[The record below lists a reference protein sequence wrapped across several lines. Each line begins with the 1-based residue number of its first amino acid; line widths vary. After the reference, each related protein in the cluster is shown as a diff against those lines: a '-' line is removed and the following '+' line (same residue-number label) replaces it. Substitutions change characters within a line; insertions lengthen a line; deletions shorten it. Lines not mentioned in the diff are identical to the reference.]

1 MTAIRSAACGPAT
14 VLMPVLVL
22 WASLAWADAPSAPTV
37 SPAGPRV
44 PENLLRIELRFDA
57 ALRQPIDL
65 RHVRLLDARGAE
77 IEAPFLDLP
86 LPGRDGHT
94 VTLLLHPGRIKT
106 GVAPNLALGPA
117 LHAGE
122 AVTLV
127 VDGPA
132 MRTPLRK
139 TWVVT
144 AALRQPI
151 DPSAWRFEPLS
162 AGSMAPLQVV
172 LDRPLAAGAL
182 HRLAIADAQGRKLAG
197 SVRMDGDEQRWQF
210 TPARPWLAGA
220 HSLRVHPALEDVAGN
235 RLCAAFEQATLSAVD
250 CSTGGERSFEVRP
263 AETRPVRWHSGSLP

>member
-1 MTAIRSAACGPAT
+1 MTSIRSGACVPAL
-14 VLMPVLVL
+14 VLVLVL
-22 WASLAWADAPSAPTV
+22 WASLAWAVAPSAPTV

-57 ALRQPIDL
+57 ALRRPVDL
-65 RHVRLLDARGAE
+65 RNVKLLDARGAE

-106 GVAPNLALGPA
+106 GVAPNLALGPV

-122 AVTLV
+122 TVTLV

-132 MRTPLRK
+132 MGAPLRK

-151 DPSAWRFEPLS
+151 DPSAWRFEPPS

-172 LDRPLAAGAL
+172 LDRPLAADAL

-250 CSTGGERSFEVRP
+250 CSTGGERPFQVRP
-263 AETRPVRWHSGSLP
+263 VVTRPVRWQPVFPP